1 MMNNIGLKSLYI
13 KKEYNDDFSSRY
25 EKKTFGVISEP
36 GYVFTPYIP
45 ATIPSNKF
53 MY

>member
-1 MMNNIGLKSLYI
+1 MTFHQDMK
-13 KKEYNDDFSSRY
+13 
-25 EKKTFGVISEP
+25 KKTFGVISEP